1 MTPSVSPV
9 LLSVPSSAL
18 ERRRGMAQEE
28 GRSGLL
34 QQMRSKLSVTRT
46 EEFTGKATTAEPVWL
61 AMAIIGQNMR
71 RTMRRQPDYTYIFL

>member
-46 EEFTGKATTAEPVWL
+46 EEFTGKATTAGDWKL
-61 AMAIIGQNMR
+61 ATGWQWQTQGKI
-71 RTMRRQPDYTYIFL
+71 

>member
-1 MTPSVSPV
+1 MNDSVS
-9 LLSVPSSAL
+9 LASASASASAVPSSAL

-46 EEFTGKATTAEPVWL
+46 EEFTGKATTAGNWQL
-61 AMAIIGQNMR
+61 ATGWQWQTQGKI
-71 RTMRRQPDYTYIFL
+71 